1 MPINNALT
9 PEGQNALGAAFG
21 YYPQLRRNRQFNDPV
36 ASSEMP
42 LQFMR
47 SRFASTMGAIPDLMN
62 LKRSLLPAEAV
73 QALEAYGQIAP
84 EVPYGSQYFQENLPL
99 PPQGPAQQ
107 MAGTVGSFV
116 PMSPMEA
123 LQAARLARQAALAGV
138 STGKK
143 IEDLT
148 VGNLQRAKIRE
159 MAKNVPEDTAYEPLR
174 ERLQATGNL
183 AYAERVGNMKA
194 VDALF
199 PGKTEAMLS
208 PAEKAALTKY
218 KSILDTPAVMRR
230 EQARLFGTGDIVQ
243 PSLNVAQEIGV
254 SPNALLNK
262 YAVPILWDT
271 SATGGNVT
279 QIAGIPLTQ
288 GLRDAT
294 PAFVQRQGG
303 RRYPY
308 IQENLQQG
316 IGGASNDVA
325 QISKINNLN
334 KFSDLG
340 DTVGVQMNLAPTGIN
355 FSHHVAESYVGALNA
370 LKPSREALTSFRD
383 AVRNTKVENPVT
395 KEITYPYKKFP
406 GLDSPNIRDIMAN
419 GTADYTAG
427 NIRKAIGEIGS
438 TAAMEKQ
445 GFPRWQDVYKVMS
458 EPGAE
463 TGMAHTLLKVNPNIQ
478 MVTPNFKH
486 GSYNSGL
493 PAQVMGSL
501 QNAQGQVTGVPDY
514 LMMPKLFKERQAQ
527 GKTLSNIRT
536 SLLKSHTGEKLDQ
549 EAIDNI
555 ARYLGYQVD

>member
-1 MPINNALT
+1 
-9 PEGQNALGAAFG
+9 
-21 YYPQLRRNRQFNDPV
+21 
-36 ASSEMP
+36 
-42 LQFMR
+42 
-47 SRFASTMGAIPDLMN
+47 MGAIPDLMN

-84 EVPYGSQYFQENLPL
+84 EVPYGSKYFQENLPL

-107 MAGTVGSFV
+107 MAGAVGSVV
-116 PMSPMEA
+116 PLSPAEI
-123 LQAARLARQAALAGV
+123 LQSARLARQAALA
-138 STGKK
+138 SGK
-143 IEDLT
+143 
-148 VGNLQRAKIRE
+148 VGKSLAKHAGE
-159 MAKNVPEDTAYEPLR
+159 EFNATLLG
-174 ERLQATGNL
+174 ERPNTMLGAITPQPMFM
-183 AYAERVGNMKA
+183 AERVGNMKA

-445 GFPRWQDVYKVMS
+445 GFPRWQDVYRVMS
-458 EPGAE
+458 EPNAE

-478 MVTPNFKH
+478 MVTPNFQH

>member
-1 MPINNALT
+1 MATYNNALT
-9 PEGQNALGAAFG
+9 NQPANRLAFPSSIGPVPRNEYLGALSDFLAKSYSPERTQQMQG
-21 YYPQLRRNRQFNDPV
+21 I
-36 ASSEMP
+36 SE
-42 LQFMR
+42 LL
-47 SRFASTMGAIPDLMN
+47 G
-62 LKRSLLPAEAV
+62 LPAVSRTLDMMSYGDPLTTGAGGLGGTIRV
-73 QALEAYGQIAP
+73 KPDVLEAAMTVAP
-84 EVPYGSQYFQENLPL
+84 LGK
-99 PPQGPAQQ
+99 PAT
-107 MAGTVGSFV
+107 MAT
-116 PMSPMEA
+116 
-123 LQAARLARQAALAGV
+123 LQAARLARQAA
-138 STGKK
+138 
-143 IEDLT
+143 
-148 VGNLQRAKIRE
+148 
-159 MAKNVPEDTAYEPLR
+159 M
-174 ERLQATGNL
+174 ATGR
-183 AYAERVGNMKA
+183 AGERYAERVVPQIMERGGLGAEMLRGMSENTTANMAERIGSMKA

-254 SPNALLNK
+254 SPNALLDK

-279 QIAGIPLTQ
+279 QIAGVPLTQ

-316 IGGASNDVA
+316 IGGASNDTA

-406 GLDSPNIRDIMAN
+406 GLDSPNILDIMAN
-419 GTADYTAG
+419 GTTDYTAG

-478 MVTPNFKH
+478 MVTPNFQH